1 MPVLL
6 VRHASAGSRRKW
18 QGDDTDRALDDRGR
32 RQAEGLVDLLAPFDV
47 VRVLSSPSVRC
58 MQTVEPAAAGR
69 GLAVIADDDLLEG
82 NSPTAVALVR
92 SLLGPGSSTAG
103 ADGPAIVM
111 CSHGDTI
118 PDALD
123 ALAREGAALGDDL
136 PCKKG
141 STWVVWRGPAGDVA
155 GRYLPPPA

>member
-1 MPVLL
+1 MLL

-18 QGDDTDRALDDRGR
+18 PGDDADRPLDDRGR
-32 RQAEGLVDLLAPFDV
+32 RQAEGLIDLLAPFDV

-58 MQTVEPAAAGR
+58 VQTVEPVAAGR
-69 GLAVIADDDLLEG
+69 SLPVVPNDDLFEG
-82 NSPTAVALVR
+82 NSPQAGALVR
-92 SLLGPGSSTAG
+92 SLLDPGSSTAG
-103 ADGPAIVM
+103 ADGPAVVV

-123 ALAREGAALGDDL
+123 VLAREGAALGDDR

-141 STWVVWRGPAGDVA
+141 STWVVWRGPEGDVA
-155 GRYLPPPA
+155 GRHLSPPA

>member
-18 QGDDTDRALDDRGR
+18 EGDDADRPLDDRGR
-32 RQAEGLVDLLAPFDV
+32 RQAEGLVDLTAPFDV
-47 VRVLSSPSVRC
+47 VRVVSSPSVRC
-58 MQTVEPAAAGR
+58 MQTVEPVAAGR
-69 GLAVIADDDLLEG
+69 GLAVIPDDDLLEG
-82 NSPTAVALVR
+82 NSPQALAVVH
-92 SLLGPGSSTAG
+92 SLLAPGSSTAG
-103 ADGPAIVM
+103 ADGPAVVM

-123 ALAREGAALGDDL
+123 ALAREGAALGDDR
-136 PCKKG
+136 PCRKG
-141 STWVVWRGPAGDVA
+141 STWVVWRGPDGDVA